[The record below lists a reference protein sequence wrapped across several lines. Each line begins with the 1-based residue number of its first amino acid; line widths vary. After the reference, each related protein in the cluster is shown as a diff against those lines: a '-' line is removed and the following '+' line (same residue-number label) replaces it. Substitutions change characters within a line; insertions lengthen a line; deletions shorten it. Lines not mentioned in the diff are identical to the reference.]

1 MNLKQIFGAI
11 IFIGGIILLFVSH
24 YITTQIEEGNLK
36 ISSAQQKVDTGK
48 KLFNVSPYSK
58 PVGEGL
64 TSGVQSKINEGKN
77 TIEYYTVV
85 AQRCQIGG
93 IIALVVGAG
102 MMYFLRDK
110 KRH

>member
-11 IFIGGIILLFVSH
+11 IFVGGIVLLFVAH
-24 YITTQIEEGNLK
+24 YINTQIEEGNLQ
-36 ISSAQQKVDTGK
+36 ISSAQQKVDTSK
-48 KLFNVSPYSK
+48 KLFNMSPYSK

-64 TSGVQSKINEGKN
+64 TSGAQSKINAGKG
-77 TIEYYTVV
+77 TIEYYTIV

-102 MMYFLRDK
+102 MMFFFRNK